1 MDKATEFLSGLL
13 NKKNTGLV
21 TSINDLRDKELSG
34 VKLNH
39 EEKAA
44 LSNFDRYRINI
55 LNSEENE
62 EAFHHKYKQLQVIAN
77 LSNWRHFLSEDF
89 F

>member
-1 MDKATEFLSGLL
+1 VDKATEFLSVLI
-13 NKKNTGLV
+13 NKKDTGLV

-44 LSNFDRYRINI
+44 LSNFDRYRMTI

-62 EAFHHKYKQLQVIAN
+62 EAFHYKYRQLQVIAN
-77 LSNWRHFLSEDF
+77 LSDWHHFLKEDF